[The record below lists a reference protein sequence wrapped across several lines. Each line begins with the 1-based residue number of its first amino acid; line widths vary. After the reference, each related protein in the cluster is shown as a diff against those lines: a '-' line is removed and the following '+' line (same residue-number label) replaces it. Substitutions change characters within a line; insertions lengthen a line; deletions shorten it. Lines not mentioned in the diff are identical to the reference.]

1 MQGVLVQSLVG
12 ELRSHMPQIK
22 KPKHKTEAIKTLKMV
37 HVKKIHIKKKDKVL
51 HLGYSLEVQESGLS
65 AFTALARVQSLVRKL
80 RF

>member
-1 MQGVLVQSLVG
+1 
-12 ELRSHMPQIK
+12 
-22 KPKHKTEAIKTLKMV
+22 MV